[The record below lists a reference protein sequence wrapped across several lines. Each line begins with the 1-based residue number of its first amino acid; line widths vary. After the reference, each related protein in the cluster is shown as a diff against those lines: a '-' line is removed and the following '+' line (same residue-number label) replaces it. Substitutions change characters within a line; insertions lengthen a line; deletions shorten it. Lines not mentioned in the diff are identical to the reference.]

1 MKTYVAKVKIKQH
14 RHPPG
19 LCVYTC
25 VGFPHADAEKRQEP
39 ETGLE
44 NGIGNG
50 MRKAAGI
57 SIRKKS
63 RKFHGS
69 HG

>member
-1 MKTYVAKVKIKQH
+1 MKIYVAKVKIKQH

-57 SIRKKS
+57 SIRKK
-63 RKFHGS
+63 
-69 HG
+69 